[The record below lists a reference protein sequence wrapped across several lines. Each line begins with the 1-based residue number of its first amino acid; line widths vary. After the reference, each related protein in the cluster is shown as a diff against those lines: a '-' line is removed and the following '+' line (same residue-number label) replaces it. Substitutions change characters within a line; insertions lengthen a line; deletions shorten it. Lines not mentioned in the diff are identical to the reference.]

1 MCHAQAPVVS
11 SQICCQ
17 NRIVLLALD
26 YDGTITEV
34 DTLQLII
41 EHWAPKAFDPAEAAL
56 EQGKRTLHDVLR
68 QEFAAVKA
76 TESEVLDF
84 VHANVRLREGLPE
97 LLAFCRRANIDVVVL
112 SAGFNNIIEPLLAAR
127 GIELPVLANRAAFSP
142 DGAELFFTDESLC
155 SHCGES
161 CKRNALIKY
170 TGNRPV
176 IYAGDGFSDRCSA
189 DAADFVFARRNLAEY
204 RRRQGLP
211 YEPFEDFHAVRRK
224 LALNPLVV

>member
-1 MCHAQAPVVS
+1 M
-11 SQICCQ
+11 
-17 NRIVLLALD
+17 LLALD

-34 DTLQLII
+34 DTLQLIL
-41 EHWAPKAFDPAEAAL
+41 EHWAPQAFDPAEAAL
-56 EQGKRTLHDVLR
+56 EQGKLTLHEVLR

-76 TESEVLDF
+76 TEAEVLDF
-84 VHANVRLREGLPE
+84 VHENVRLRKGLPD
-97 LLAFCRRANIDVVVL
+97 LIAFCRRFRIDVVVL
-112 SAGFNNIIEPLLAAR
+112 SAGFNNLIEPVLAAH
-127 GIELPVLANRAAFSP
+127 GIDLPVLANSAEFSS
-142 DGAELFFTDESLC
+142 DGSELFFADERLC

-189 DAADFVFARRNLAEY
+189 DAADLVFARRNLAEY

-224 LALNPLVV
+224 LARNPLVA